1 MDAANPTTGENA
13 GTSPEGERSLEAA
26 AQENS
31 RGKAANDATR
41 VTPMMEQYIEI
52 KAANPDCLL
61 FYRMGDFYELF
72 FQDAEVA
79 SRALGIVLTK
89 RGKHLGHDIPMCGVP
104 IERADEYLHRLIA
117 LGHRVAVC
125 EQLEDPAEARKRG
138 AKSVVR
144 RDVVRLVT
152 PGTLTEDSL
161 LEARSNNYLLA
172 LARAR
177 VSSDEDRFALAW
189 IDISTGEFRVGES
202 ERASIAAE
210 IARIKPGEII
220 VPDALY
226 SDHEFAPYLRSLPA
240 VTPLTRDIFDG
251 ATAERRL
258 ASFFG
263 VQTTASFGAFSRIE
277 ATAAAAAVTYIERTQ
292 VGKRPPLSPPIREM
306 AGATLAIDQATRSNL
321 ELVRT
326 LGGERRGSL
335 LAAIDRTMTAAGSRL
350 LAQRLAA
357 PLTDADEIAHRL
369 NAVGAFV
376 SDSAARAELRERL
389 KAAPDLARALTRI
402 VIGRAGPRDLA
413 AIRDGIFASAAI
425 AERISTLGELL
436 RDLARAVEALREPDG
451 ALAAELDRALGDELP
466 ASRRDGGF
474 VRGDY
479 EPALDE
485 ARALRDESRRVIAAL
500 QVRYTETT
508 GIRSLKIRHNNVLGY
523 FVDVTAQH
531 GEKLLAAPQN
541 ATFIHRQ
548 TLAGQVRFTTTE
560 LGELEAKIANAADRA
575 LALELDIFDRLAATV
590 AAGSVA
596 LKRAADALAVVDVA
610 SALAVLAVERDYVR
624 PQVDG
629 SLAFTITGGRH
640 PVVEQALATD
650 GGPFVA
656 NDCDLSPPPLRPAK
670 QGSEGAG
677 RIWLVTGPN
686 MAGKSTFLRQNALIA
701 VLAQMGSFVPARAAH
716 IGVIDRLFSRVGA
729 ADDLARGRST
739 FMVEMVETAA
749 ILNQAGERALV
760 ILDEIGRGTATF
772 DGLSIAWA
780 TIEHLHE
787 NNRCRALFATHFHEM
802 TALAAKL
809 PRLFNATMR
818 VKEWQGEVVFLH
830 EVVPGAADR
839 SYGIQV
845 AKLAGL
851 PAGVIERAKLV
862 LAQLEAED
870 RMSPA
875 RKLIDDLP
883 LFAAARPAT
892 PAPHSDSDAALAA
905 LVGAL
910 TALHPDE
917 MSPREA
923 LEALYAL
930 KAQLAKPK

>member
-1 MDAANPTTGENA
+1 MDAAQPIIVDSSGA
-13 GTSPEGERSLEAA
+13 SPEGARI
-26 AQENS
+26 
-31 RGKAANDATR
+31 
-41 VTPMMEQYIEI
+41 TPMMEQYIEI

-72 FQDAEVA
+72 FDDAEVA

-89 RGKHLGHDIPMCGVP
+89 RGKHLGRDIPMCGVP

-125 EQLEDPAEARKRG
+125 EQLEDPAQARKRG

-161 LEARSNNYLLA
+161 LDAKSNNYLLA

-177 VSSDEDRFALAW
+177 ATSDEDRFALAW
-189 IDISTGEFRVGES
+189 IDISTGEFCVGECD
-202 ERASIAAE
+202 RATLAAE
-210 IARIKPGEII
+210 IARIEPGEII
-220 VPDALY
+220 VSDAFYADPEL
-226 SDHEFAPYLRSLPA
+226 APYLRTLPA
-240 VTPLTRDIFDG
+240 VTPLTRDVFDG

-258 ASFFG
+258 GSFFG
-263 VQTTASFGAFSRIE
+263 VATTASFGTFSRVE
-277 ATAAAAAVTYIERTQ
+277 LTAAAAAVTYVERTQ
-292 VGKRPPLSPPIREM
+292 IGKRPLLSPPVREA
-306 AGATLAIDQATRSNL
+306 AGATLAIDQATRGNL
-321 ELVRT
+321 ELIRT
-326 LGGERRGSL
+326 LAGERRGSL
-335 LAAIDRTMTAAGSRL
+335 LAAIDRTVTAAGARL

-357 PLTDADEIAHRL
+357 PLTDPQAIGNRL
-369 NAVGAFV
+369 DAVAAFV
-376 SDSAARAELRERL
+376 DDTVACGDLRERL
-389 KAAPDLARALTRI
+389 KTAPDLARALSRI
-402 VIGRAGPRDLA
+402 VIGRGGPRDLA
-413 AIRDGIFASAAI
+413 AIRDGIFAAAQI
-425 AERISTLGELL
+425 AERLSALEDIPREL
-436 RDLARAVEALREPDG
+436 AEAAAALRRPDA
-451 ALAAELDRALGDELP
+451 ALAAELKRALAEELP
-466 ASRRDGGF
+466 AFRRDGGF
-474 VRGDY
+474 VRGGY

-500 QVRYTETT
+500 QIRYAETT
-508 GIRSLKIRHNNVLGY
+508 GVRSLKIRHNNVLGY

-531 GEKLLAAPQN
+531 GEKLLGPPLN

-560 LGELEAKIANAADRA
+560 LGELEAKIANAAERA
-575 LALELDIFDRLAATV
+575 LALELEIFDRLAADVTAASAAIKAAAEALAIIDV
-590 AAGSVA
+590 AA
-596 LKRAADALAVVDVA
+596 ALA
-610 SALAVLAVERDYVR
+610 SLAVERDYVR
-624 PQVDG
+624 PEVDG
-629 SLAFTITGGRH
+629 SLAFAIAGGRH
-640 PVVEQALATD
+640 PVVEQALARD

-656 NDCDLSPPPLRPAK
+656 NDCDLSPPGPD
-670 QGSEGAG
+670 GEAG

-701 VLAQMGSFVPARAAH
+701 VLAQIGSFVPARAAH
-716 IGVIDRLFSRVGA
+716 IGVVDRLFSRVGA

-760 ILDEIGRGTATF
+760 IFDEIGRGTATF

-787 NNRCRALFATHFHEM
+787 SNRCRALFATHFHEM

-809 PRLFNATMR
+809 PRLHNATMR

-851 PAGVIERAKLV
+851 PPSVIERAKLV

-870 RMSPA
+870 RISPA

-883 LFAAARPAT
+883 LFAATRRAAATT
-892 PAPHSDSDAALAA
+892 PAAPQADAALAA
-905 LVGAL
+905 PGRSSRR
-910 TALHPDE
+910 T
-917 MSPREA
+917 SSR
-923 LEALYAL
+923 
-930 KAQLAKPK
+930 